1 MYVHIYAI
9 HYVDDDAMLMM
20 MTAQGEDETN
30 NVDTIYKKS
39 INLLV
44 VLLVSGTNSPSRRS
58 QSSIIHLSIHSAIH
72 PIHIHTQS
80 GNYNV
85 VKMNMNGFVTSCRG
99 L

>member
-1 MYVHIYAI
+1 MLSN
-9 HYVDDDAMLMM
+9 HYDDDDDAAMLMM
-20 MTAQGEDETN
+20 MTAQDEDETN
-30 NVDTIYKKS
+30 NADTIYKKS

-44 VLLVSGTNSPSRRS
+44 VLLVSGTNSPSLHPHP
-58 QSSIIHLSIHSAIH
+58 SIIHLSIHSSH
-72 PIHIHTQS
+72 PHPLTIA